1 MKDKELSISQIF
13 SSAPEIPFLFLFEE
27 VPGCWAFAA
36 PCFIF
41 KPRSLNFLG
50 NFFLR
55 NVVIR
60 LAIRK
65 RLLRLIFHVGAIF

>member
-1 MKDKELSISQIF
+1 MRDKELSISQIF
-13 SSAPEIPFLFLFEE
+13 SSAPEIPFVFLFEKI
-27 VPGCWAFAA
+27 PGSWTFAA

-41 KPRSLNFLG
+41 KPRSLYFLG